1 MTVAVVS
8 GRDKHRHDLHM
19 SLTSL
24 TVTPVGTVRGGR
36 VKPEDDNWG
45 GVETVIAIDPNAFA
59 PDAVAGLEAFSHL
72 EVVYAF
78 HLARP
83 EDTTTGARHPRGR
96 SDWPLVGIFAQR
108 GKDRPNHL
116 GISRCR
122 LLRVDGLD
130 LHVTDLD
137 AVDGTPVLDV
147 KPWMAEFGPRGAV
160 RQPDWAG
167 ELMQAYY

>member
-19 SLTSL
+19 SPTRL
-24 TVTPVGTVRGGR
+24 TVTPIGVVCGGR
-36 VKPEDDNWG
+36 SSPEDDHWAG
-45 GVETVIAIDPNAFA
+45 IETVIAIDPDAFG
-59 PDAVAGLEAFSHL
+59 PEAVAGLDAFSHL

-78 HLARP
+78 HLARD
-83 EDTTTGARHPRGR
+83 EDVTTGSRRPRGR
-96 SDWPLVGIFAQR
+96 ADWPLVGIFAQR

-122 LLRVDGLD
+122 LLRIEGLD
-130 LHVTDLD
+130 LYVADLD
-137 AVDGTPVLDV
+137 AIDGTPVLDV
-147 KPWMAEFGPRGAV
+147 KPWMAEFGPRGGV
-160 RQPDWAG
+160 RQPPWAS